1 MAPET
6 RYAKSAGLNIAFQVI
21 GEGPPDLV
29 AVPGFVSHV
38 EAAWEWPYL
47 ARYLHRLA
55 TFSRL
60 TMFDKRGTGLSDP
73 VAGDVTFAE
82 RVDDIRAVMDASGIE
97 RAHLLGVSEGGA
109 MSVGFATTY
118 PDRVVSLSLYGSYAR
133 RVRTE
138 GYPWGATQ
146 EELEFFRASFD
157 EAWATGT
164 WWDVLHPERPT
175 DPETRRAWAR
185 YLRVAAS
192 PGMAKQL
199 LAQNAAIDIRELLAQ
214 VNVPTLVI
222 HRRDDRWIEVGSG
235 RYLAERIPGAQL
247 VELEGADHRPWLD
260 DADAVLDA
268 IQAFVAPDA
277 VRPRS
282 GLAAFGVDALSRRER
297 EVVHLAIA
305 GESSAQIA
313 THLFVSERT
322 IETHLSNA
330 YTKLGVHS
338 RIELIRRAPELGF

>member
-118 PDRVVSLSLYGSYAR
+118 PDRVVSLILYGSYAR
-133 RVRTE
+133 RVRTA

-146 EELEFFRASFD
+146 EELETSEPASTTRGRRVRGGTSCIPSDPPTLRHARVGAVPPRCSQPGDGKAAPRAERRD
-157 EAWATGT
+157 R
-164 WWDVLHPERPT
+164 HPGAPGAGERPNPRHPPARRPLDRGRQRPIPCGT
-175 DPETRRAWAR
+175 DPRCAARGARRRRSPPLARRCRCGPGCDPGVRRAR
-185 YLRVAAS
+185 CGPS
-192 PGMAKQL
+192 E
-199 LAQNAAIDIRELLAQ
+199 I
-214 VNVPTLVI
+214 
-222 HRRDDRWIEVGSG
+222 GS
-235 RYLAERIPGAQL
+235 
-247 VELEGADHRPWLD
+247 
-260 DADAVLDA
+260 
-268 IQAFVAPDA
+268 
-277 VRPRS
+277 
-282 GLAAFGVDALSRRER
+282 AAFGVDALSRRER

-338 RIELIRRAPELGF
+338 RVELIRRAPELGL

>member
-1 MAPET
+1 MASET
-6 RYAKSAGLNIAFQVI
+6 RYAKSGGLNIAFQAI
-21 GEGPPDLV
+21 GGGPPDLV

-38 EAAWEWPYL
+38 EAAWDWPYL

-97 RAHLLGVSEGGA
+97 RAHLLGSSEGGA
-109 MSVGFATTY
+109 MSVGFATAH
-118 PDRVVSLSLYGSYAR
+118 PDRVLSLVLYGSYAR
-133 RVRTE
+133 RVQTSD
-138 GYPWGATQ
+138 YPWGATR
-146 EELEFFRASFD
+146 EELETFRAGFD
-157 EAWATGT
+157 EAWATGA
-164 WWDVLHPERPT
+164 WWDVLHPERPI
-175 DPETRRAWAR
+175 DPVTRVAWAR
-185 YLRVAAS
+185 YLRVSAS

-199 LAQNAAIDIRELLAQ
+199 LTQNAAIDIRPLLPK
-214 VNVPTLVI
+214 VDVPTLVI

-235 RYLAERIPGAQL
+235 RYLAERIPGARF
-247 VELEGADHRPWLD
+247 VELEGADHRPWLE

-282 GLAAFGVDALSRRER
+282 GPAALGVDALSRRER
-297 EVVHLAIA
+297 EVVLLAIE

-313 THLFVSERT
+313 AHLFVSERT

-330 YTKLGVHS
+330 YAKLGVHS
-338 RIELIRRAPELGF
+338 RIELVRRASDLGL